1 MNGVVDS
8 AFRRHYDR
16 VYRYVRRR
24 TGDPFR
30 AEDITQAVFADA
42 SRALPATTDD
52 RAVLPWLYTV
62 AKRRFADEARRQA
75 SQPIAIA
82 DVPAAVADD
91 YGPIVAGV
99 ISRALG
105 RLTADE
111 QTLLV
116 LKLIRGA
123 SFREVAR
130 ELGTSEAAAKMRFV
144 RSLRALRAELEE
156 EGITP

>member
-1 MNGVVDS
+1 MNGVLDS

-24 TGDPFR
+24 TGDAFR

-52 RAVLPWLYTV
+52 SQVLPWLYAV
-62 AKRRFADEARRQA
+62 AKRRFTDEARRRA
-75 SQPIAIA
+75 REPVAVA
-82 DVPAAVADD
+82 DVAAVVVDD
-91 YGPIVAGV
+91 YGPIVAGA
-99 ISRALG
+99 IGRALG
-105 RLTADE
+105 RLPGDQRTV
-111 QTLLV
+111 LV

-123 SFREVAR
+123 SFRELAR
-130 ELGTSEAAAKMRFV
+130 ELRTSEAAAKMRFA
-144 RSLRALRAELEE
+144 RSLRALRAELER